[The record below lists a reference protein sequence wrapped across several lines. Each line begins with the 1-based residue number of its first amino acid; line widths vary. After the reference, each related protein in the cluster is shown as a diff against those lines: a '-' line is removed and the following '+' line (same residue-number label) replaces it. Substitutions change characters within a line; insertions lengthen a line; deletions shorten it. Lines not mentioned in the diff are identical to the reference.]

1 MSEPKYLN
9 RRRVVITGA
18 GVVTPVGC
26 NLETF
31 WSNITNGVSGIDFIS
46 KINTEDQNA
55 KIAGQVQGLNVEE
68 FLDKKEV
75 RRMDENNI
83 FAICAADMA
92 YKDANF
98 ATPPDPERFGVIVS
112 SAAGGIGTIETHLID
127 LLEKGYKRCSP
138 FLVPMMISNMAAG
151 RISIRHNAKGPNF
164 AVVTACAT
172 GADSVGEAM
181 RAILFDEADVM
192 FAGGSE
198 ASITPLSVAGFA
210 ACRALSL
217 QDKDPQKASRPF
229 DKDRDGF
236 VMAEG
241 SVVLVLEE
249 LEHAKKRGAKI
260 YAELVG
266 YGRSADA
273 HDIVSPPEDG
283 SGAAMAIRHALKD
296 AGIQPEQIGYVNAHA
311 TSTPLG
317 DIAETNAIKS
327 VFGEHA
333 TSKKLLVSATKSMT
347 GHLLGAA
354 GSIEALISAMA
365 LKEQLIPPTINLDN
379 PDEKCDLD
387 YVPNK
392 ARKVSDVEF
401 ALSNSFGFGGHNASL
416 ILRRWTDN

>member
-1 MSEPKYLN
+1 MVEAKYLN

-31 WSNITNGVSGIDFIS
+31 WSNIKNGVSGIDFIK
-46 KINTEDQNA
+46 KIKTDDQNA
-55 KIAGQVQGLNVEE
+55 KIAGEVKDLDAEA
-68 FLDKKEV
+68 FIDKKEL
-75 RRMDENNI
+75 RRMDENNV
-83 FAICAADMA
+83 FAICAAEMA

-98 ATPPDPERFGVIVS
+98 TTPPAPERFGVIVS
-112 SAAGGIGTIETHLID
+112 SAAGGIGTIENNLIE
-127 LLEKGYKRCSP
+127 LLQKGYKRCSP

-181 RAILFDEADVM
+181 RAIIYDEADVM
-192 FAGGSE
+192 FAGGTE
-198 ASITPLSVAGFA
+198 ASITPLSIAGFA

-217 QDKDPQKASRPF
+217 QDKSPDKACRPF
-229 DKDRDGF
+229 DIGRDGF
-236 VMAEG
+236 IMAEG
-241 SVVLVLEE
+241 SVVLILEE

-283 SGAAMAIRHALKD
+283 GGAAMAIRHALKD

-354 GSIEALISAMA
+354 GSIEALITALA
-365 LKEQLIPPTINLDN
+365 LKEQIIPPTINLEN
-379 PDEKCDLD
+379 PDPKCDLD
-387 YVPNK
+387 YVPNT
-392 ARKVSDVEF
+392 ARSASDLTF

-416 ILRRWTDN
+416 ILRRWDE